1 MTNFSQG
8 PPPSRSRRSFTAFY
22 KANISTVVRT
32 LGRIGVHSADIPDI
46 AQQVFLKIYKD
57 WENIEVDGLDVSLE
71 TICRQLAANHYRL
84 YRHRLEQPEPNVGEE
99 MPSEDDDAHA
109 QLEHHE
115 LDRIVQRILDEMTP
129 EFRGLLIRREFQKES
144 LESIAATHNIA
155 RNTATARIAEA
166 KKIFRLRAQRMLGD
180 KRDRLLVV
188 PWMMMS
194 HEFNAEYSEEFL
206 AEVQDQVWRGLARE
220 LGFSDEDASDGV
232 VREADREPPSKSHKR
247 TIAAT
252 LPWSKPLL
260 GALTKPVFLLGT
272 GIVAGIAGASL
283 WPHASPDIAR
293 QMPSLP
299 VVVLE
304 HEAAKETAG
313 VAMPATQSALIQ
325 TMPPR
330 ASPTP
335 LVDTELR
342 SLQRARK
349 LIAEGNYAAAL
360 AALQQ
365 HEKEFPRSENAA
377 IRNQY
382 IALAEEGLRRMEKPA
397 TAVQHF

>member
-155 RNTATARIAEA
+155 RN
-166 KKIFRLRAQRMLGD
+166 
-180 KRDRLLVV
+180 
-188 PWMMMS
+188 
-194 HEFNAEYSEEFL
+194 
-206 AEVQDQVWRGLARE
+206 
-220 LGFSDEDASDGV
+220 
-232 VREADREPPSKSHKR
+232 
-247 TIAAT
+247 
-252 LPWSKPLL
+252 
-260 GALTKPVFLLGT
+260 
-272 GIVAGIAGASL
+272 
-283 WPHASPDIAR
+283 
-293 QMPSLP
+293 
-299 VVVLE
+299 
-304 HEAAKETAG
+304 
-313 VAMPATQSALIQ
+313 
-325 TMPPR
+325 
-330 ASPTP
+330 
-335 LVDTELR
+335 
-342 SLQRARK
+342 
-349 LIAEGNYAAAL
+349 
-360 AALQQ
+360 
-365 HEKEFPRSENAA
+365 
-377 IRNQY
+377 
-382 IALAEEGLRRMEKPA
+382 
-397 TAVQHF
+397 